1 MTIRPQAVQS
11 NAERDR
17 KHPESDLARE
27 TAASDKEASAFD
39 RAFAAF
45 GVGASVDATSRLLS
59 SPLMRQ
65 ASNGEVRVLA
75 MRRAQQ
81 GVGNHKTQQL
91 VTQLRIPSDS
101 PGQPLDHSTRGF
113 MEARFGTNFSDVRVH
128 TDSRAAQSADALA
141 ANAYTTGRDIYF
153 AAGKY
158 APGSRDGQHLL
169 AHELTHTVQQS
180 QLSLARSSV
189 GDLRL
194 SQPGEPLEREAE
206 LIASRI
212 GRDSASVSSAYPIPQ
227 GATTMFEFTPVI
239 SNSAADGGQ
248 VQRYEAYEHAELG
261 DKAALSQKHII
272 QGIELTSGEIDALG
286 DYYATLN
293 DLQNADKAELAEL
306 LRLIRKQKVDPRSVS
321 EADWDRATGGR
332 YTQLNLQNRA
342 HFAPQSAALIAPQ
355 PSTKPGMDNRSTW
368 TNYHT
373 QALGEARGAGAEANP
388 SERSK
393 KLAQAKITNAFGEHY
408 LADSFTAGHLFN
420 KDDTVAV
427 VQKGIQGLS
436 SKELDLLLKYAADWI
451 WGIKDLRDL
460 ISQYESTA
468 WHHADI
474 DSADRFKKVLEGI
487 HKKRPEAVANAIVK
501 YVHDQLS
508 TWNASGVP
516 GVEVENDYGRWLLS
530 GDKTLRGSTDTQK
543 WAPQRQSSKRESTS
557 KLHRKTRRVNHLQ
570 FQFPVT
576 PR

>member
-1 MTIRPQAVQS
+1 MDVGV
-11 NAERDR
+11 ER
-17 KHPESDLARE
+17 
-27 TAASDKEASAFD
+27 
-39 RAFAAF
+39 
-45 GVGASVDATSRLLS
+45 
-59 SPLMRQ
+59 
-65 ASNGEVRVLA
+65 EV
-75 MRRAQQ
+75 
-81 GVGNHKTQQL
+81 
-91 VTQLRIPSDS
+91 IPTDS
-101 PGQPLDHSTRGF
+101 PGHPLDQRTRNV
-113 MEARFGTNFSDVRVH
+113 MEPRFGIDFSDVRVH

-158 APGSRDGQHLL
+158 APQSLEGKHLL

-180 QLSLARSSV
+180 QSSIALSPV
-189 GDLRL
+189 GDVRL

-212 GRDSASVSSAYPIPQ
+212 GNDMPSVSPAYPIPQ
-227 GATTMFEFTPVI
+227 GATTMFDATAVI
-239 SNSAADGGQ
+239 SHSAANRGQ

-261 DKAALSQKHII
+261 DKAALSEKHIL

-286 DYYATLN
+286 DYYATLS
-293 DLQNADKAELAEL
+293 DLQNANRAELAEL
-306 LRLIRKQKVDPRSVS
+306 LRLIRKQKADPRSVS

-355 PSTKPGMDNRSTW
+355 PSTKPGVDNRSTW
-368 TNYHT
+368 TNYHS
-373 QALGEARGAGAEANP
+373 QALGEARGAGGEPSP

-408 LADSFTAGHLFN
+408 LADSFSAGHLFN

-427 VQKGIQGLS
+427 VQMGIQGLS
-436 SKELDLLLKYAADWI
+436 SKEMDLLLKYAADWI

-474 DSADRFKKVLEGI
+474 NSADRFKKVLEGI

-501 YVHDQLS
+501 YVHDQLN

-516 GVEVENDYGRWLLS
+516 GVQVENDYGTWLLS
-530 GDKTLRGSTDTQK
+530 GDKTLRGSSDTQK
-543 WAPQRQSSKRESTS
+543 WAAKGIEQARINIQTASQDTTRQSVAIPSDGDMIKQVLAYVPRPTAASISLIHDLLAKVTDP
-557 KLHRKTRRVNHLQ
+557 KNRVEFATAVAKVIAGELPSILEQIVAEKELQ
-570 FQFPVT
+570 KIKP
-576 PR
+576 